1 MSNTIGNSRPQ
12 PPSAKAHDFLLQLF
26 QKLREADYTAEVLDR
41 VFPDTTLTG
50 RSVARISAYRLS
62 IAESQEQAHD
72 LAKFWLLRE
81 SLPKRDWQKSL
92 GGSLLAQGLECGLI
106 SEREGY
112 CQANFD
118 IQPALDKLVLTD
130 SKFRHPREE
139 DRLGVYYLGSD
150 SYALV
155 NTVPRRPVRTSLDLF
170 TGSGVHA
177 ILAAAHSAQV
187 VGVDINP
194 RAVEMSRANAGFNGF
209 QGQCEFLESDLFSA
223 VEGRRFDLI
232 TANPPFVPTPDEDL
246 ALYRGGGPGGELLT
260 TRVLGRLHEFLEP
273 GGLMVMVTN
282 YPVFQ
287 GLEVV
292 EHHRAQLAAP
302 EKFGIALIHNY
313 LFPREMY
320 IQMHM
325 STTGSVQGDAKEFD
339 RWLESYREQGIIGVG
354 FGVLLFQHLQVGA
367 SWSAFKEV
375 SQIVNRELGQQVD
388 HWLEG
393 LKLFGTGQPVDG
405 LLSFHPRV
413 QLMVGSRSGEA
424 CLRWDNRA
432 WPELPLDLEESKEA
446 CRLSEMKTFSWSDSQ
461 AELLGKLGREGALV
475 RQAV

>member
-1 MSNTIGNSRPQ
+1 MSHIVENSRPQ
-12 PPSAKAHDFLLQLF
+12 PPTEKAYDFLLQLF
-26 QKLREADYTAEVLDR
+26 QILREADYTAEVLAR

-50 RSVARISAYRLS
+50 RSVARMSAYRLS
-62 IAESQEQAHD
+62 ISESREQAHK
-72 LAKFWLLRE
+72 LARFWLLRE
-81 SLPKRDWQKSL
+81 PLPKQDWLESL
-92 GGSLLAQGLECGLI
+92 GSSLLEQGVECGLI
-106 SEREGY
+106 SEREGH

-118 IQPALDKLVLTD
+118 IQPALQRLVLTD
-130 SKFRHPREE
+130 PKFRHAREE
-139 DRLGVYYLGSD
+139 DRHGVYYLGSD
-150 SYALV
+150 SYALI
-155 NTVPRRPVRTSLDLF
+155 NTVPRRPVRRSLDLF

-177 ILAAAHSAQV
+177 ILAATHADQV

-209 QGQCEFLESDLFSA
+209 QERCEFLESDLFSA

-260 TRVLGRLHEFLEP
+260 TRVLKRLHEFLEP

-287 GLEVV
+287 GVEVV

-302 EKFGIALIHNY
+302 EQFGIALIHNY

-325 STTGSVQGDAKEFD
+325 SATGSAQGDAKEFD
-339 RWLESYREQGIIGVG
+339 RWLESYGEQGIIGVG
-354 FGVLLFQHLQVGA
+354 FGVLLFQHLQEGVP
-367 SWSAFKEV
+367 WSAFKEV
-375 SQIVNRELGQQVD
+375 SHIVNQEMGEQVGD
-388 HWLEG
+388 WLDG
-393 LKLFGTGQPVDG
+393 LKLFGAGQPVEG

-413 QLMVGSRSGEA
+413 QLMMGGRTGLASLS
-424 CLRWDNRA
+424 WDNPA
-432 WPELPLDLEESKEA
+432 WPDLPLDLEESQEA
-446 CRLSEMKTFSWSDSQ
+446 YRLSKLQAFSWSDCQ
-461 AELLGKLGREGALV
+461 TELLRKLGREGALV
-475 RQAV
+475 RQA